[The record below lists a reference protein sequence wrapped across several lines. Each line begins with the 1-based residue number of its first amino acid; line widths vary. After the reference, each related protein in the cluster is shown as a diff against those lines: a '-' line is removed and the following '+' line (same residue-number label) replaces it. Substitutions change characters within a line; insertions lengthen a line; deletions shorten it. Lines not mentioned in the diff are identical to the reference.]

1 MNTVCHYADCVPK
14 SKCITY
20 FVLKLKIK
28 IKALLTMNFTNK
40 VSRRLISGILWMFV
54 AHHDHFQVLDTHA
67 QQHHGHL
74 RKTIK
79 YL

>member
-1 MNTVCHYADCVPK
+1 
-14 SKCITY
+14 
-20 FVLKLKIK
+20 
-28 IKALLTMNFTNK
+28 MNFTNK